1 MSRVLIT
8 GSAGLVGRALR
19 SALEARHCEVV
30 GLDLRAEGAE
40 EGDVRERHRV
50 EAAARGC
57 AGIVHLAAVSR
68 VVWGERDPEGCW
80 STNVDGLRNVLAVA
94 ARERQAPWVL
104 FASSREVYGQAAAF
118 PVTEAAPLCP
128 MNVYGRSKERG
139 EALVGE
145 ARATGLRA
153 AVVRLS
159 NVYGSTRD
167 HADRVVPA
175 FARAAALGEPLR
187 VEGANHTFDFTHLDD
202 TVRGIVGLASL
213 LEAGREAPAA
223 IHLLTG
229 QPTTLGELASLAVAL
244 AGTRAPITVA
254 APRTFDVSSFH
265 GDPRRAKEVLDWA
278 PRVPLR
284 EGLARLIEEFRVEI
298 GARRDEVLE

>member
-19 SALEARHCEVV
+19 AALEARDCEVV
-30 GLDLRAEGAE
+30 GLDLGAEGPE
-40 EGDVRERHRV
+40 EGDVRERPRV

-68 VVWGERDPEGCW
+68 VVWGELDPEGCW
-80 STNVDGLRNVLAVA
+80 STNVDGLSNVLAVA
-94 ARERQAPWVL
+94 AREPQAPWVI
-104 FASSREVYGQAAAF
+104 FASSREVYGQATAF
-118 PVTEAAPLCP
+118 PVTEATPLCP

-139 EALVGE
+139 EALVGA
-145 ARATGLRA
+145 ARAAGLRA

-159 NVYGSTRD
+159 NVYGSTHD

-175 FARAAALGEPLR
+175 FARAAARGEPLR

-202 TVRGIVGLASL
+202 TVRGIVGLIDL
-213 LEAGREAPAA
+213 LEAGREAPTA

-229 QPTTLGELASLAVAL
+229 QPTTLGELASLAVEL
-244 AGTRAPITVA
+244 AGTQAPITMA

-284 EGLARLIEEFRVEI
+284 EGLARLIEEFRIEI
-298 GARRDEVLE
+298 GARGDEVLV